1 MTHHIRAATAE
12 DIAECLAI
20 SNASAIES
28 HANFAIEP
36 ETIDAWLQAFETGIP
51 RFPWFV
57 ATRDEHVCG
66 FARATP
72 WRSRC
77 GYHHAAEVS
86 VYIDPASQKQGLGRQ
101 LYAALLPAVQATD
114 LHCIVA
120 AIALPN
126 PVSIT
131 LHESFG
137 FTKAAVF
144 HEIGRKFDQWWDV
157 GYWEL
162 VFDGG
167 GVAGDPST

>member
-1 MTHHIRAATAE
+1 MTHTIVHASPA
-12 DIAECLAI
+12 DIPACLAI
-20 SNASAIES
+20 SNASALEG

-36 ETIDAWLQAFETGIP
+36 ETTEAWQAAFATDTP

-57 ATRDEHVCG
+57 ARNGDTVVG

-77 GYHHAAEVS
+77 GYQHAAEIS
-86 VYIDPASQKQGLGRQ
+86 VYIDPASQGKGLARA
-101 LYAALLPAVQATD
+101 LYEALLQAVGASD

-126 PVSIT
+126 PTSIR

-137 FTKAAVF
+137 FVKAAVF

-162 VFDGG
+162 VLDDDESSSG
-167 GVAGDPST
+167 